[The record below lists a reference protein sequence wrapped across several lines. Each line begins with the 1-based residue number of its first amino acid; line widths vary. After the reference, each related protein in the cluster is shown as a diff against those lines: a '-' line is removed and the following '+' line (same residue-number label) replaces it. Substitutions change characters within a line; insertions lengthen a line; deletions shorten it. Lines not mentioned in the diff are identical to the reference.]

1 MSSFK
6 DFLSKHTQKF
16 SISALHLVLLLISL
30 VFSLTVW
37 CYISIEQ
44 FPTTEEHISN
54 IPIDAQLT
62 EYMIRNNLQIVSDV
76 EKSADIRIEGKRY
89 EITGLK
95 SADFTAALDL
105 SSIKTAG
112 TYTLPISISC
122 SEDSDYTVLDMS
134 PQTITVVVDEIV
146 TRTFSV
152 TPTAPDI
159 SLSEGYY
166 VDEEEF
172 AASPAAI
179 DITGSASVIDKIAK
193 VEARST
199 HSGLITESHETNS
212 ELYLYGTN
220 GARIVNNDITLST
233 ENISVYIPIYK
244 TKELPLTFKL
254 TNVPPNFNESSL
266 TYKIMPETLTI
277 ASPDDSI
284 DNLSVLDIG
293 VIDLTDLGLDKRT
306 TSVPIS
312 LPDGYKNLTGST
324 TARIVWDISDY
335 GKLDFAVSNI
345 NFSNVP
351 DNYNVASI
359 TNEVTVTVIGPS
371 DELSAMTANDIMIT
385 ANLLGV
391 SIIDGAQDIPV
402 TVRLRGSRTNCWAI
416 GSYKVTISA
425 TPIISEE

>member
-1 MSSFK
+1 MNSFK
-6 DFLSKHTQKF
+6 DFFSKHMKKL
-16 SISALHLVLLLISL
+16 SVSAFHVVIALISL
-30 VFSLTVW
+30 ILSLVLW
-37 CYISIEQ
+37 CYVSIEQ

-62 EYMIRNNLQIVSDV
+62 EFMQRNNLQIVSEI
-76 EKSADIRIEGKRY
+76 EKSVDIRIEGKRY

-95 SADFTAALDL
+95 SSDFTASLDL

-112 TYTLPISISC
+112 TYTLPLNVIC
-122 SEDSDYTVLDMS
+122 ADGSEYTVLDMT
-134 PQTITVVVDEIV
+134 PQTVTIEVDEIV
-146 TRTFSV
+146 TRTFEV
-152 TPTAPDI
+152 TPTAPGI

-172 AASPAAI
+172 SSSPATI

-212 ELYLYGTN
+212 ELYLYGAN
-220 GARIVNNDITLST
+220 GARIVNSDITLST
-233 ENISVYIPIYK
+233 DNVSVYIPIYK
-244 TKELPLTFKL
+244 TKELPLTFTL
-254 TNVPPNFNESSL
+254 INVPSNFNESGL
-266 TYKIMPETLTI
+266 TYTIMPDMLTI

-306 TSVPIS
+306 TSVPIA
-312 LPDGYKNLTGST
+312 LPDGYKNLSGST
-324 TARIVWDISDY
+324 TARIVWDISEY

-351 DNYNVASI
+351 DNYNIAPI

-371 DELSAMTANDIMIT
+371 DELSAMTSNDIMIT

-416 GSYKVTISA
+416 GSYKVAISA
-425 TPIISEE
+425 TPNVSEE

>member
-6 DFLSKHTQKF
+6 DFLSNHLQKF
-16 SISALHLVLLLISL
+16 SISVSHTVIALISL
-30 VFSLTVW
+30 VASLVLW
-37 CYISIEQ
+37 CYVSIEQ
-44 FPTTEEHISN
+44 FPTIEEHISN
-54 IPIDAQLT
+54 ITIDAQLT
-62 EYMIRNNLQIVSDV
+62 EYMVRNNLQIVSDV
-76 EKSADIRIEGKRY
+76 EKSAEIRIEGKRY

-95 SADFTAALDL
+95 ASDFTASLDL

-112 TYTLPISISC
+112 TYTLPLGVVSTSG
-122 SEDSDYTVLDMS
+122 SEYSVLDIS
-134 PQTITVVVDEIV
+134 PATITVVVDEIV

-166 VDEEEF
+166 IDEEEF
-172 AASPAAI
+172 SSSPATI
-179 DITGSASVIDKIAK
+179 DITGSASIIDKIAK

-199 HSGLITESHETNS
+199 HTGLITESHETNS
-212 ELYLYGTN
+212 ELYLYGTS
-220 GARIVNNDITLST
+220 GARIVNSDITLNT
-233 ENISVYIPIYK
+233 DKVSVYIPIYK

-254 TNVPPNFNESSL
+254 TNVPSNFNESSL

-306 TSVPIS
+306 TSVPIA
-312 LPDGYKNLTGST
+312 LPEGYKNLTGST
-324 TARIVWDISDY
+324 TARIVWDISEY

-351 DNYNVASI
+351 DNYSI
-359 TNEVTVTVIGPS
+359 TPITSEVMVTVIGPS

-391 SIIDGAQDIPV
+391 SLIDGAQDIPV

-416 GSYKVTISA
+416 GSYKVSISA
-425 TPIISEE
+425 APTASEE

>member
-6 DFLSKHTQKF
+6 EFLSKHTHKF
-16 SISALHLVLLLISL
+16 SISAFHLIMALISL
-30 VFSLTVW
+30 IVSLTVW
-37 CYISIEQ
+37 CYVSIEQ

-62 EYMIRNNLQIVSDV
+62 EFMLRNNLRIVSDV
-76 EKSADIRIEGKRY
+76 EKSVDIRIEGKRY

-95 SADFTAALDL
+95 SSDFIAALDL

-112 TYTLPISISC
+112 TYTLPLSVISSTDA
-122 SEDSDYTVLDMS
+122 EYTVIEMA
-134 PQTITVVVDEIV
+134 PQTVTIEVDEIV
-146 TRTFSV
+146 TRTFDI
-152 TPTAPDI
+152 TPTAPSI

-166 VDEEEF
+166 VDEEKF
-172 AASPAAI
+172 TANPPTV

-212 ELYLYGTN
+212 ELYLYGAN
-220 GARIVNNDITLST
+220 GARIVNSDITLST
-233 ENISVYIPIYK
+233 DNVSVYIPIYK

-254 TNVPPNFNESSL
+254 TNVPSNFDESSL

-306 TSVPIS
+306 TSVPIA
-312 LPDGYKNLTGST
+312 LPDGYKNLTGNT
-324 TARIVWDISDY
+324 TARIVWDISEY
-335 GKLDFAVSNI
+335 GKLDFTVSNI
-345 NFSNVP
+345 NFANVP
-351 DNYNVASI
+351 DNYNITPI

-371 DELSAMTANDIMIT
+371 DELSAMTSNDIMLT
-385 ANLLGV
+385 ANLLGI

-402 TVRLRGSRTNCWAI
+402 TVRLRGTRTKCWAI
-416 GSYKVTISA
+416 GSYKVAISA
-425 TPIISEE
+425 TPIVSEE